1 MLQPCYVEVT
11 MLSLKQLAANRAN
24 AKKSTGPKTEE
35 GKQRSSLNALRHGL
49 TGQVSLMTDDDRAA
63 HDAFSKS
70 IIDDLKPVG
79 AMELQL
85 AQRIATD
92 SWRINRLAAFEDNI
106 YCMWHETN
114 LPSHSNH
121 PQIDTACSQTQTF
134 LQKSDELNRLSL
146 YEQRLNRSIQ
156 KNMAMLKQ
164 LQKERK
170 AEQQAQPTEKNQ
182 PAKQMGSI
190 FQMPETAPQPPQNDV
205 SGHPEIPEPSTK
217 AA

>member
-1 MLQPCYVEVT
+1 

-24 AKKSTGPKTEE
+24 AEKSTGPKTEE
-35 GKQRSSLNALRHGL
+35 GKKRSSLNALRHGL

-63 HDAFSKS
+63 HDAFSKG

-114 LPSHSNH
+114 LPGESNH
-121 PQIDTACSQTQTF
+121 PQIDTACSQTHTF
-134 LQKSDELNRLSL
+134 LQKSEELNRLSL
-146 YEQRLNRSIQ
+146 YEQRLNRSVQ
-156 KNMAMLKQ
+156 KNMALLKQ

-170 AEQQAQPTEKNQ
+170 AEEQSQPTEKKQ
-182 PAKQMGSI
+182 SAKQMGSI
-190 FQMPETAPQPPQNDV
+190 FQMAAAAPESPGNNASPAPERPPFAPD
-205 SGHPEIPEPSTK
+205 SAPI

>member
-1 MLQPCYVEVT
+1 

-24 AKKSTGPKTEE
+24 AQKSTGPQTEA
-35 GKQRSSLNALRHGL
+35 GKNRSRLNAFRHGL

-63 HDAFSKS
+63 HDAFSKG

-92 SWRINRLAAFEDNI
+92 SWRLNRLAAFEDNI
-106 YCMWHETN
+106 YCMWHDTN

-121 PQIDTACSQTQTF
+121 PQIDTAFSQTQTF

-146 YEQRLNRSIQ
+146 YEQRLNRSVQ
-156 KNMAMLKQ
+156 KNMALLKQ

-170 AEQQAQPTEKNQ
+170 AEQPSHTTESK
-182 PAKQMGSI
+182 PATKKMASF
-190 FQMPETAPQPPQNDV
+190 FQIVESVPSTAPQVPADPPN
-205 SGHPEIPEPSTK
+205 PAPL

>member
-1 MLQPCYVEVT
+1 

-35 GKQRSSLNALRHGL
+35 GKKRSSLNALRHGL
-49 TGQVSLMTDDDRAA
+49 TGQVSLMTDEDRAA
-63 HDAFSKS
+63 HDAFSKG

-106 YCMWHETN
+106 YCMWHDTN
-114 LPSHSNH
+114 LPNESNH
-121 PQIDTACSQTQTF
+121 PQIDTAFSQTQTF

-170 AEQQAQPTEKNQ
+170 AEEQPQGTEKKQ
-182 PAKQMGSI
+182 PAKKTGSF
-190 FQMPETAPQPPQNDV
+190 FQMAGSAPQPIATSASAAPKTPISSPPNSENSSREPQ
-205 SGHPEIPEPSTK
+205 

>member
-1 MLQPCYVEVT
+1 

-24 AKKSTGPKTEE
+24 AKKSTGPRTEE
-35 GKQRSSLNALRHGL
+35 GKKRSSLNALRHGL

-63 HDAFSKS
+63 HGAFSKG

-114 LPSHSNH
+114 MPSYSNH

-156 KNMAMLKQ
+156 KNMALLKQ

-170 AEQQAQPTEKNQ
+170 AEQQSQPTEK
-182 PAKQMGSI
+182 KQSGKQTGS
-190 FQMPETAPQPPQNDV
+190 FFHTAGSAPQSPENNRPITPAGPFSTPPDTPD
-205 SGHPEIPEPSTK
+205 SAPI

>member
-1 MLQPCYVEVT
+1 MI
-11 MLSLKQLAANRAN
+11 SLKQLAANRAN
-24 AKKSTGPKTEE
+24 AQKSTGPKTEE
-35 GKQRSSLNALRHGL
+35 GKKRSSLNALRHGL

-63 HDAFSKS
+63 HDAFSKG

-85 AQRIATD
+85 TQRIATD

-106 YCMWHETN
+106 FCMWHDTN

-121 PQIDTACSQTQTF
+121 PQIDTACSQTQTY

-156 KNMAMLKQ
+156 KNMALLKQ

-170 AEQQAQPTEKNQ
+170 AEQQSQVTEKKQ
-182 PAKQMGSI
+182 PSKQMGSI
-190 FQMPETAPQPPQNDV
+190 FQMAAAASESPANNVSPEPETPASVPHSVP
-205 SGHPEIPEPSTK
+205 K

>member
-1 MLQPCYVEVT
+1 

-35 GKQRSSLNALRHGL
+35 GKKRSSLNALRHGL
-49 TGQVSLMTDDDRAA
+49 TGQVSLMTDEDRAA
-63 HDAFSKS
+63 HDAFSKG

-106 YCMWHETN
+106 YCMWHDTN
-114 LPSHSNH
+114 LPNESNH
-121 PQIDTACSQTQTF
+121 PQIDTACSQTQTY
-134 LQKSDELNRLSL
+134 LHKSEELNRLSL

-170 AEQQAQPTEKNQ
+170 AEQQSQVTQKKQ
-182 PAKQMGSI
+182 PARQTGSF
-190 FQMPETAPQPPQNDV
+190 FQTAAATPESPENNASPEPETPASRPDSAP
-205 SGHPEIPEPSTK
+205 K